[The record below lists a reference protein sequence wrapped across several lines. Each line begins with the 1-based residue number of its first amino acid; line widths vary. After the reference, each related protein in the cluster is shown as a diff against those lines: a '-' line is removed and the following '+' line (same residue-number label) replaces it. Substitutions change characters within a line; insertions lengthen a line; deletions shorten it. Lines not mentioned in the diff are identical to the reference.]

1 MTENQA
7 MPEERLY
14 QWPWVGTVQGETLS
28 DALRELAILLMPSP
42 ATAALSQAASE
53 IDRLRAEISKRD
65 RLNKDVIGELND
77 MRAENERLR
86 HVLERIRDSECGVEA
101 GRGDWCGGSIE
112 RGRIHD
118 KDCPAR
124 WALAALNPEPT
135 S

>member
-53 IDRLRAEISKRD
+53 IDRLRAE
-65 RLNKDVIGELND
+65 
-77 MRAENERLR
+77 NERYQDAPPLQCQCFCSVSLR
-86 HVLERIRDSECGVEA
+86 QSAQNHFHSAIVHEVVVTGLA
-101 GRGDWCGGSIE
+101 RGDAHVTGDGGPVAPI
-112 RGRIHD
+112 GGQ
-118 KDCPAR
+118 
-124 WALAALNPEPT
+124 
-135 S
+135 